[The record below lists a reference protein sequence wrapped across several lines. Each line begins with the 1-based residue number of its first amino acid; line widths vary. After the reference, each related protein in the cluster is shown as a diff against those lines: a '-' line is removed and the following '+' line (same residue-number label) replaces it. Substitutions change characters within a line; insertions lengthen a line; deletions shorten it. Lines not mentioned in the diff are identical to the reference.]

1 LSERTH
7 YIRENKGGFEFFH
20 AISLKGS
27 LVQGLGMKVL
37 MARLSPGFMGWRAM
51 LISGP

>member
-20 AISLKGS
+20 AISMKGS
-27 LVQGLGMKVL
+27 LVQGLVVCPV
-37 MARLSPGFMGWRAM
+37 RVY
-51 LISGP
+51 